1 MELMA
6 QLKKRDKQQKEMLNQ
21 QSKKIRGREKKID
34 EDGKISIELKKRHDI
49 MQKKLQIVSKEK
61 TDNMKQMKQLCGV
74 FQKQRKAL
82 ELSIRK
88 NKKYEADTDFK
99 DRQIAEKDQMKI
111 QMQERV
117 EHLTQQHEFIQKKHQ
132 RDIETLTLDI
142 ENRKLQL
149 GREMQRLQAEAT
161 ENNEA
166 KVTLKQRVEECED
179 KIKELIKEFEVESK
193 RHIKETNEIHEHY
206 RVYQTRAQELE

>member
-1 MELMA
+1 
-6 QLKKRDKQQKEMLNQ
+6 MLNQ
-21 QSKKIRGREKKID
+21 LSKKVKGMEKKID

-61 TDNMKQMKQLCGV
+61 GDQMKQMKQLCAV

-117 EHLTQQHEFIQKKHQ
+117 DHLSQQHEFLQKKHQ

-142 ENRKLQL
+142 ENRKIQM
-149 GREMQRLQAEAT
+149 GREMQRLQAEAN

-166 KVTLKQRVEECED
+166 KVSLKQRVEECED

-206 RVYQTRAQELE
+206 RVFQTRAQELE